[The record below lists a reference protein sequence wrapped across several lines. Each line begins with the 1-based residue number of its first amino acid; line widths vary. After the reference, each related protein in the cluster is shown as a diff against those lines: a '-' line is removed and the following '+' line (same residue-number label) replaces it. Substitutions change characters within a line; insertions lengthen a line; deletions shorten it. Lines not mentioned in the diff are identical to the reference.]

1 MISQIQLMQ
10 LERNLLNLSIY
21 TMIEIVIPLLL
32 YCVFFSPHHILVIV
46 FPVKLTWP
54 LCEVHC
60 KFAYLLI
67 PAIKG
72 RTIIVASVFLFLD
85 LNRKYLL
92 FEDQPDEE
100 ESTIKPS
107 ILPPR
112 IHQGKAL

>member
-1 MISQIQLMQ
+1 MFNVNSVLS
-10 LERNLLNLSIY
+10 LENLQYDLLNSVNQYLLNLSIY

-67 PAIKG
+67 PAIKS
-72 RTIIVASVFLFLD
+72 RTIIVASGFFC
-85 LNRKYLL
+85 
-92 FEDQPDEE
+92 
-100 ESTIKPS
+100 
-107 ILPPR
+107 
-112 IHQGKAL
+112 